1 MFGKIFIPTIYSL
14 DNETY
19 NIGFC
24 TTKDNIKF
32 ACHKEVKYLTL
43 DDLVKLR
50 DCIGEFLKK
59 REVVY

>member
-1 MFGKIFIPTIYSL
+1 MFGKIFVPSIYSL

-19 NIGFC
+19 NIAFY
-24 TTKDNIKF
+24 TTKDNIKLNQ
-32 ACHKEVKYLTL
+32 HKEVKHLTL

-59 REVVY
+59 HEVVY